1 MRAASLLIQI
11 KMAKK
16 KRTKARKTTRR
27 RRRIGGLGAMT
38 PSNPLVKYGSMAVG
52 YLLGDKVNEAL
63 DKVAGDKMDGKLLAG
78 LQVFAGLVANQTV
91 PLIKAKPNMILT
103 VAGGVLAGAGVKRGL
118 TEFGVIN
125 GFFNVPAL
133 NGFRSV
139 PALNGYNPTPGKQLN
154 GYNPT
159 PSKVM
164 GGIPLAAV
172 EAGSGVNASDR

>member
-1 MRAASLLIQI
+1 
-11 KMAKK
+11 MAKK
-16 KRTKARKTTRR
+16 KTAKKRKPTRR

-38 PSNPLVKYGSMAVG
+38 PSNPIVKYGSMAVG

-91 PLIKAKPNMILT
+91 PLVKMKPNMILT

-118 TEFGVIN
+118 TEFGVVN

-133 NGFRSV
+133 NGFRAV
-139 PALNGYNPTPGKQLN
+139 PALNGFNPTPGQQLG
-154 GYNPT
+154 GYNPS

-164 GGIPLAAV
+164 GSVPMAAMDN
-172 EAGSGVNASDR
+172 GSGINSNDR